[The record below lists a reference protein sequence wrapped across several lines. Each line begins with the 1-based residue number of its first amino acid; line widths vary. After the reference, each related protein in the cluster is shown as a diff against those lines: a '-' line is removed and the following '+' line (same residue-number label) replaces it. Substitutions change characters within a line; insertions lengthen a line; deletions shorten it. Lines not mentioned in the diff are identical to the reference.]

1 MNENTV
7 MESGVENEVTTDAAT
22 PKVNATAGNLVGT
35 IVGSAL
41 VGVAYSVAVFGTLSL
56 LTWGSNKIE
65 ELKEKKKAEK
75 ANSETKEQ

>member
-22 PKVNATAGNLVGT
+22 PKANATAGNLVGT

-41 VGVAYSVAVFGTLSL
+41 VGVAYSAAVFGTLSL

-65 ELKEKKKAEK
+65 EFKEKKKAEK
-75 ANSETKEQ
+75 ANSETQEQ

>member
-22 PKVNATAGNLVGT
+22 PKVNATAGNRVGT
-35 IVGSAL
+35 IVGTAL

-65 ELKEKKKAEK
+65 EFKEKKKAEK
-75 ANSETKEQ
+75 ANSETQEQ

>member
-7 MESGVENEVTTDAAT
+7 MKSGVENEVTTDEAT

-35 IVGSAL
+35 IVGTAL

-56 LTWGSNKIE
+56 LTWGSNKI
-65 ELKEKKKAEK
+65 KEFKETKKAEK
-75 ANSETKEQ
+75 S

>member
-22 PKVNATAGNLVGT
+22 SKVNGTAGNLVGT

-41 VGVAYSVAVFGTLSL
+41 VGVVYSVAVFGTLSL
-56 LTWGSNKIE
+56 LTWGSNKIME
-65 ELKEKKKAEK
+65 FNEKKKAEK
-75 ANSETKEQ
+75 ANSETQEQ

>member
-7 MESGVENEVTTDAAT
+7 MESGVENEVATDAAT

-35 IVGSAL
+35 IVGTAL

-56 LTWGSNKIE
+56 LTWGANKI
-65 ELKEKKKAEK
+65 KEF
-75 ANSETKEQ
+75 KENLS